1 MWSLTDDICTF
12 LSALLPTFQVFK
24 HHKEKY
30 LKRREMEEKYNSCPV
45 QTSPPDIKIDSP
57 KYIRTFVKRVSSMLT
72 PNSKPRVLMRKGRDY
87 FGSTS
92 SVYINFDSPEVYG
105 FCSVFDWLIG
115 NTFFITIRVIRN
127 KI

>member
-1 MWSLTDDICTF
+1 MASILDSLVNTQWIHTDSCIST
-12 LSALLPTFQVFK
+12 LERSLPQVFK

-45 QTSPPDIKIDSP
+45 QTSPDLEKIGSP

-72 PNSKPRVLMRKGRDY
+72 PSSKPRVLMRKGRDY

-92 SVYINFDSPEVYG
+92 SVYINFDSPEVG
-105 FCSVFDWLIG
+105 FVLL
-115 NTFFITIRVIRN
+115 TIYSLLVYF
-127 KI
+127 